1 MNLPVFGHLPIVLQH
16 AMKGRCCLCATGR
29 QANGMDKHVRT
40 NIGRPLKV
48 LAVLAGLFAVTSLVG
63 ADVGSAQSQFS
74 DAALRNGFFRT
85 VFGLEYADGTLGAG
99 VVKKFTGPVRI
110 YLDQRSRVERRRT
123 IERFIRSVNRGVRGL
138 DIRVVD
144 SPLEAN
150 FTVYIVDRG
159 NYAQVIQDD
168 VYNSSRAT
176 VRGRCM
182 VRVLT
187 GQEGITR
194 AQAVIVSDEGDFLF
208 NRCMVEEILQGLGP
222 LNDDPTLS
230 ASVFND
236 TSLHTRFMLHDR
248 YVLNML
254 YHPQLLP
261 GMNRQNAEALM
272 ARILADV
279 RSYVR

>member
-1 MNLPVFGHLPIVLQH
+1 MSARITIRG
-16 AMKGRCCLCATGR
+16 T
-29 QANGMDKHVRT
+29 VRAFA
-40 NIGRPLKV
+40 I
-48 LAVLAGLFAVTSLVG
+48 LAGLFAATGLGGFDASF
-63 ADVGSAQSQFS
+63 AQPRFS
-74 DAALRNGFFRT
+74 DAALRDGFLRT
-85 VFGLEYADGTLGAG
+85 VFGLEYANDTQGAS

-110 YLDQRSRVERRRT
+110 FLDQRSELDRLRTAERFVRT
-123 IERFIRSVNRGVRGL
+123 INRGVRGL
-138 DIRVVD
+138 DIRVVED
-144 SPLEAN
+144 PEQAN
-150 FTVYIVDRG
+150 FTVYIVDRA

-168 VYNSSRAT
+168 VYNSPRAA

-208 NRCMVEEILQGLGP
+208 NRCLVEEILQGLGP

-254 YHPQLLP
+254 YHRQLHP
-261 GMNRQNAEALM
+261 GMNRQDVEALLP
-272 ARILADV
+272 RVLADV
-279 RSYVR
+279 RSYVE

>member
-1 MNLPVFGHLPIVLQH
+1 MAFRTGKCP
-16 AMKGRCCLCATGR
+16 RTGR
-29 QANGMDKHVRT
+29 SVPIWSLNSRASISAVS
-40 NIGRPLKV
+40 
-48 LAVLAGLFAVTSLVG
+48 LALILLAACFASPTTVV
-63 ADVGSAQSQFS
+63 AQSGFS

-85 VFGLEYADGTLGAG
+85 VFGLEYGESSQGAS
-99 VVKKFTGPVRI
+99 VVKKFSGPVRV
-110 YLDQRSRVERRRT
+110 YLDHRSRIDRRRT
-123 IERFIRSVNRGVRGL
+123 IQRFVRSVDRAVRGL
-138 DIRVVD
+138 DIRIVD
-144 SPLEAN
+144 SPLQAN
-150 FTVYIVDRG
+150 FTVYVVDRAS
-159 NYAQVIQDD
+159 YAQVIQDD

-187 GQEGITR
+187 GHQGITR

-248 YVLNML
+248 YILNML
-254 YHPQLLP
+254 YHPQLLA
-261 GMNRQNAEALM
+261 GMNRQDADQLM
-272 ARILADV
+272 PRILADV
-279 RSYVR
+279 RSYVH

>member
-1 MNLPVFGHLPIVLQH
+1 M
-16 AMKGRCCLCATGR
+16 TGR
-29 QANGMDKHVRT
+29 RRGALSFLTG
-40 NIGRPLKV
+40 
-48 LAVLAGLFAVTSLVG
+48 LAVFLCLFNIAPG
-63 ADVGSAQSQFS
+63 HAQSNFS
-74 DAALRNGFFRT
+74 DAALRDGFFRT
-85 VFGLEYADGTLGAG
+85 VFGLEYALGSRGAG
-99 VVKKFTGPVRI
+99 EVKKFTGPVRV
-110 YLDQRSRVERRRT
+110 YLDQRSRTDRRRT
-123 IERFIRSVNRGVRGL
+123 IERFVRSVNRGVRGL
-138 DIRVVD
+138 DIAVVD

-150 FTVYIVDRG
+150 FTVYIVDRV

-187 GQEGITR
+187 RQDGITR

-236 TSLHTRFMLHDR
+236 TSMHTRFMLHDR
-248 YVLNML
+248 FVLNML
-254 YHPQLLP
+254 YHPQVVPGMDRREVEALLP
-261 GMNRQNAEALM
+261 
-272 ARILADV
+272 RILADV
-279 RSYVR
+279 RNYVR

>member
-1 MNLPVFGHLPIVLQH
+1 MNRYV
-16 AMKGRCCLCATGR
+16 RCTINR
-29 QANGMDKHVRT
+29 QAKALAIL
-40 NIGRPLKV
+40 IGL
-48 LAVLAGLFAVTSLVG
+48 LV
-63 ADVGSAQSQFS
+63 ASPVITANTVSAQSHFS

-85 VFGLEYADGTLGAG
+85 VFGLEYAEGTQGAS
-99 VVKKFTGPVRI
+99 VVKKFVGPVRV
-110 YLDQRSRVERRRT
+110 YLDHRSRVDRRG
-123 IERFIRSVNRGVRGL
+123 EVVRFVRAVNRGVRGL

-150 FTVYIVDRG
+150 FTVYIVDRV

-187 GQEGITR
+187 GNEGITR

-208 NRCMVEEILQGLGP
+208 SRCMVEEILQGLGP

-248 YVLNML
+248 YILNML

-261 GMNRQNAEALM
+261 GMDRQNADALM
-272 ARILADV
+272 PRILADV
-279 RSYVR
+279 RAHVR

>member
-1 MNLPVFGHLPIVLQH
+1 MG
-16 AMKGRCCLCATGR
+16 TG
-29 QANGMDKHVRT
+29 KLT
-40 NIGRPLKV
+40 IIGRKLIA
-48 LAVLAGLFAVTSLVG
+48 LAILTGWVATVSLASVQIS
-63 ADVGSAQSQFS
+63 SAQPSFS
-74 DAALRNGFFRT
+74 DAALRDGFFRT
-85 VFGLEYADGTLGAG
+85 VFGLEYADDTQGAS
-99 VVKKFTGPVRI
+99 VVKKFTEPVRI
-110 YLDQRSRVERRRT
+110 YLDQRSRTERRRT
-123 IERFIRSVNRGVRGL
+123 VERFVRSVNRGVRGL
-138 DIRVVD
+138 DIRIVD
-144 SPLEAN
+144 SPLQAN
-150 FTVYIVDRG
+150 FTVYIVDRV

-254 YHPQLLP
+254 YHPQLVP
-261 GMNRQNAEALM
+261 GMDRQDVDALLP
-272 ARILADV
+272 RILSDV
-279 RSYVR
+279 RAYVR

>member
-1 MNLPVFGHLPIVLQH
+1 M
-16 AMKGRCCLCATGR
+16 
-29 QANGMDKHVRT
+29 GMRVRT
-40 NIGRPLKV
+40 IIGRHLKT
-48 LAVLAGLFAVTSLVG
+48 LTILAGLFAAANLLG
-63 ADVGSAQSQFS
+63 ADTGSAQSNFS
-74 DAALRNGFFRT
+74 NAALRDGFFRT
-85 VFGLEYADGTLGAG
+85 VFGLEYGDDTQGAS
-99 VVKKFTGPVRI
+99 VVKKFTEPVRI
-110 YLDQRSRVERRRT
+110 YLDQRSRVDRRRV
-123 IERFIRSVNRGVRGL
+123 IERFVRSVNRGVRGL

-144 SPLEAN
+144 SPQRAN
-150 FTVYIVDRG
+150 FTVYIVDRV

-187 GQEGITR
+187 GNEGITR

-254 YHPQLLP
+254 YHPELRP
-261 GMNRQNAEALM
+261 GMNRQNADALM

>member
-1 MNLPVFGHLPIVLQH
+1 MSLGL
-16 AMKGRCCLCATGR
+16 
-29 QANGMDKHVRT
+29 GMHT
-40 NIGRPLKV
+40 SIGRMLKT
-48 LAVLAGLFAVTSLVG
+48 LAFLAGLVASISLVG
-63 ADVGSAQSQFS
+63 ADISSAQARFS
-74 DAALRNGFFRT
+74 DAALRDGFFRT
-85 VFGLEYADGTLGAG
+85 VFGLEYADGTQGAG

-110 YLDQRSRVERRRT
+110 YLDHRSRTDRRRI
-123 IERFIRSVNRGVRGL
+123 IERFVRSVNRGVRGL

-144 SPLEAN
+144 SPLQAN
-150 FTVYIVDRG
+150 FTVYIVDRV

-187 GQEGITR
+187 GHEGITR
-194 AQAVIVSDEGDFLF
+194 SQAVIVSDEGDFLF
-208 NRCMVEEILQGLGP
+208 HRCMVEEILQGLGP

-236 TSLHTRFMLHDR
+236 TSMHTRFMLHDR

-261 GMNRQNAEALM
+261 GMSRQDADMLM
-272 ARILADV
+272 PRILADV
-279 RSYVR
+279 REHVR

>member
-1 MNLPVFGHLPIVLQH
+1 MNGYVRTTICKH
-16 AMKGRCCLCATGR
+16 ALAFAIFTGLLAATAVIGATG
-29 QANGMDKHVRT
+29 
-40 NIGRPLKV
+40 
-48 LAVLAGLFAVTSLVG
+48 S
-63 ADVGSAQSQFS
+63 SAQSQFS

-85 VFGLEYADGTLGAG
+85 VFGLEYAEGTQGAS
-99 VVKKFTGPVRI
+99 VVKKFVGPVRV
-110 YLDQRSRVERRRT
+110 YLDHRSRMDRRQTVERFVRR
-123 IERFIRSVNRGVRGL
+123 VNRGVRGL

-144 SPLEAN
+144 SPLQAN
-150 FTVYIVDRG
+150 FTVYIVDRV

-187 GQEGITR
+187 GTQGITR

-248 YVLNML
+248 YILNML

-261 GMNRQNAEALM
+261 GMDRQHADALM
-272 ARILADV
+272 PRILADV

>member
-1 MNLPVFGHLPIVLQH
+1 MSSSSS
-16 AMKGRCCLCATGR
+16 K
-29 QANGMDKHVRT
+29 
-40 NIGRPLKV
+40 LKT
-48 LAVLAGLFAVTSLVG
+48 LAVLAGLLAVVSCALVS
-63 ADVGSAQSQFS
+63 VSFAQSRFS
-74 DAALRNGFFRT
+74 DAALRDGFFRT
-85 VFGLEYADGTLGAG
+85 VFGLEYAAGTQGAS
-99 VVKKFTGPVRI
+99 VVKKFTGPVRV
-110 YLDQRSRVERRRT
+110 YLDHRSRIDRRPT
-123 IERFIRSVNRGVRGL
+123 IERFVRSVNRGVRGL
-138 DIRVVD
+138 DIRIVD
-144 SPLEAN
+144 SPLQAN
-150 FTVYIVDRG
+150 FTVYIVDRVS
-159 NYAQVIQDD
+159 YAQVIQDD

-230 ASVFND
+230 DSVFND

-254 YHPQLLP
+254 YHPQLMP
-261 GMNRQNAEALM
+261 GMDRQDADALM

-279 RSYVR
+279 RGYVR